1 MRKPTNRDK
10 LLTNGLRVV
19 HQRGL
24 AGASVRDIVQAA
36 GVPQGSFSNHFAS
49 KEAFGIE
56 ILDLY
61 FGFTNKVLAD
71 TLNNKDLKPLKRL
84 EAYIDANQAFLEQW
98 GVENGCLY
106 GTYAAEITGHDE
118 PIRRRLVE
126 IFKLLEGSLTA
137 CLKEAVKAGEL
148 PQDFNCKEVGEFIL
162 SSLTAGS
169 DPSLERQEGY
179 LPDDQVQARPLRQ
192 HPALTRVG
200 TISDIGLRSDWNA
213 AP

>member
-1 MRKPTNRDK
+1 MTNRVGKPTNRDK
-10 LLTNGLRVV
+10 LLARGLRVV

-49 KEAFGIE
+49 KEAFGVE

-61 FGFTNKVLAD
+61 FGFTRKVLAA
-71 TLNNKDLKPLKRL
+71 TLDNTELKPLKRL
-84 EAYIDANQAFLEQW
+84 EAYIDANKAFLDQW

-126 IFKLLEGSLTA
+126 IFNVLQDSLTA
-137 CLKEAVKAGEL
+137 CLRAAVTAGDL
-148 PQDFNCKEVGEFIL
+148 PKDFKCNEVGEFIL
-162 SSLTAGS
+162 SALQGAILLSKGKRDTSPIAKFKRVLFANI
-169 DPSLERQEGY
+169 
-179 LPDDQVQARPLRQ
+179 LR
-192 HPALTRVG
+192 
-200 TISDIGLRSDWNA
+200 
-213 AP
+213 

>member
-1 MRKPTNRDK
+1 VRKPTNRDK

-19 HQRGL
+19 HQQGL

-49 KEAFGIE
+49 KEAFGVE

-61 FGFTNKVLAD
+61 FGFTRKVLGQ
-71 TLNNKDLKPLKRL
+71 TLSNKELKPLKRL

-106 GTYAAEITGHDE
+106 GTYAAEISGHDG

-126 IFKLLEGSLTA
+126 IFNVLQNSLTA
-137 CLKEAVKAGEL
+137 CLKDAVKAGEL
-148 PQDFNCKEVGEFIL
+148 PKDFKCNEVGDFIL
-162 SSLTAGS
+162 SSLQGAILLSKGKRDTSPITKFKRVLFGS
-169 DPSLERQEGY
+169 L
-179 LPDDQVQARPLRQ
+179 LR
-192 HPALTRVG
+192 
-200 TISDIGLRSDWNA
+200 
-213 AP
+213 